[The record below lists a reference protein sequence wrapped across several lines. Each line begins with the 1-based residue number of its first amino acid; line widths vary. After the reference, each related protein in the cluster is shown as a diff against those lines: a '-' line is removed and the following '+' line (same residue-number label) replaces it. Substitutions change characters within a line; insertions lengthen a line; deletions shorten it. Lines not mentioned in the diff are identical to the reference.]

1 MRICY
6 VGASAPRLFN
16 LMRFMRDRGHDVH
29 WIALSYPNFE
39 ITKIRIHH
47 ELNLY
52 TKKFLKRNLLAL
64 YYLALFR
71 HKIKKISPDILHA
84 INIKWA
90 GWFSVLS
97 GVKNVVVTPQGS
109 DVMPRQ
115 GFKND
120 FIHKFLRRYT
130 LRKAEL
136 VTHGNNAMLDDI
148 KIWASPK
155 KTFKYFAGVNF
166 DVMDFN
172 INSSEFRKRLDIGG
186 RKVVFSPRTFD
197 PNSNIDIIIQTI
209 PLVKKQFANILYVF
223 VRHQEINKYTMEI
236 KALVKNLDVK
246 ENCIFLNQV
255 EPEDMAG
262 YYSLADVVISILS
275 SDGMPATLLEAMA
288 MKKKLV
294 LTKIPTYLQL
304 MNEKYAFMVNVR
316 NKEETAKEI
325 IKSLT
330 QVKKA
335 AKMKETAYRWVYRNA
350 DIKKL
355 NSGLEKIYFQMLNS

>member
-1 MRICY
+1 MRLCY
-6 VGASAPRLFN
+6 VAASTPRLYN
-16 LMRFMRDRGHDVH
+16 LMIFMQNIGHEVH
-29 WIALSYPNFE
+29 WIALDNPKFTIS
-39 ITKIRIHH
+39 KIKIHK

-52 TKKFLKRNLLAL
+52 EKSIFKRNLLAA
-64 YYLALFR
+64 YYFANFKN
-71 HKIKKISPDILHA
+71 KIKQISPDIVHA
-84 INIKWA
+84 INVKWA
-90 GWFSVLS
+90 GWFSVFS
-97 GVKNVVVTPQGS
+97 RFKNVIVTPQGS
-109 DVMPRQ
+109 DVMLRQ
-115 GFKND
+115 GLKND
-120 FIHKFLRRYT
+120 FIHKFLRQYT

-136 VTHGNNAMLDDI
+136 VTYGNNAMLDDI
-148 KIWASPK
+148 KIWTSPK
-155 KTFKYFAGVNF
+155 RTFKYFAGVDF
-166 DVMDFN
+166 DVMN
-172 INSSEFRKRLDIGG
+172 YNMNSSKWRKRLDIGD

-236 KALVKNLDVK
+236 NALVKNLDVK

-288 MKKKLV
+288 MKKIMV
-294 LTKIPTYLQL
+294 LTKIPTYRQL

-316 NKEETAKEI
+316 NKEETAKGI
-325 IKSLT
+325 IESLT
-330 QVKKA
+330 QAKKTA
-335 AKMKETAYRWVYRNA
+335 EMKETAYRWVYRNA

-355 NSGLEKIYFQMLNS
+355 NSGLEKIYFQLLNC